1 MFLKHLAVFL
11 ICLAGLLRPVNLGAE
26 SAPGTVHLDD
36 LISELVRSNPEVLA
50 AEARYKAAS
59 IKPSIERTFPDPRLI
74 FGWMSAGTILPGGA
88 IGEDPNSNI
97 SIQIAQMIPYPGK
110 RQLRSDIAERDAENL
125 KWMQSLELNAR
136 VSALK
141 AAYYEL
147 SSIYDLLELS
157 NENKN
162 LLNQLQNVA
171 EARYSVGKS
180 VQQDLIRAS
189 TELAILENRELSLL
203 QRKLTLSAEI
213 NRLLNREIAAEL
225 GRPEKLPLP
234 SLVPFGTLQG
244 AALQNSP
251 LLKAQQASVDSQKL
265 QIDLTKKEVYPD
277 IDLMS
282 GYYYMGELEDMWE
295 VKAEVS
301 LPIFSRSKQKKET
314 ARASLELA
322 EAQQVH
328 KSIERTLEVRL
339 REAYLKAET
348 AKKLLELYSNRI
360 IPQSRLALESS
371 LASYEAGSLDFFGVL
386 ANFTT
391 ILQYRM
397 NMYEQES
404 EYLKAI
410 ASLEELIGTNISS
423 NEVRP

>member
-1 MFLKHLAVFL
+1 MFLKQLAVFL
-11 ICLAGLLRPVNLGAE
+11 ICLTGLLRPASLVAE
-26 SAPGTVHLDD
+26 SASGTVHLDD

-50 AEARYKAAS
+50 AETRYKVAL
-59 IKPSIERTFPDPRLI
+59 IRPSIERTFPDPRLI

-97 SIQIAQMIPYPGK
+97 SIQVAQMFPYPGK
-110 RQLRSDIAERDAENL
+110 RKLRSDIAEKDAENL
-125 KWMQSLELNAR
+125 KWIQSLELNSRIA
-136 VSALK
+136 SLK
-141 AAYYEL
+141 STYYEL
-147 SSIYDLLELS
+147 VSIYDLLELS
-157 NENKN
+157 NENRN
-162 LLNQLQNVA
+162 LLQQLQNVA

-213 NRLLNREIAAEL
+213 NRLLNRETAAEL
-225 GRPEKLPLP
+225 GRPEKLASSTLI
-234 SLVPFGTLQG
+234 PFETLQSI
-244 AALQNSP
+244 ALQNSP
-251 LLKAQQASVDSQKL
+251 LLKAQQASIDGRKL
-265 QIDLTKKEVYPD
+265 QIELSKKEVYPD
-277 IDLMS
+277 LDLMS

-301 LPIFSRSKQKKET
+301 LPFFSRSKQKKET
-314 ARASLELA
+314 ARAGLELA

-348 AKKLLELYSNRI
+348 ARKLLELYSNRI
-360 IPQSRLALESS
+360 IPQARLALESS
-371 LASYEAGSLDFFGVL
+371 LASYEAGTLDFFGVL

-404 EYLKAI
+404 EYSKAI
-410 ASLEELIGTNISS
+410 ASLEELIGTKIPQMK
-423 NEVRP
+423 VQP